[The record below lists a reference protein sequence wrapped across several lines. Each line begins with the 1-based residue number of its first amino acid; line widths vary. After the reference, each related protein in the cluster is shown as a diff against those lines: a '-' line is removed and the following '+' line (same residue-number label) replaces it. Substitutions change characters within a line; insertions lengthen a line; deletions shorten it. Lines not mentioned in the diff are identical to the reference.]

1 MLLSNY
7 LLKRMSIP
15 NQIEEL
21 IDFIIDNKDDID
33 LNDVLVKA
41 ELINMR
47 SKPRHAGWYFN
58 GKLYRDMDELT
69 GRTMSDFNHPKPV
82 FYYP

>member
-1 MLLSNY
+1 
-7 LLKRMSIP
+7 MSIP

-21 IDFIIDNKDDID
+21 IDFILDNKDEID

-58 GKLYRDMDELT
+58 GKLYRDMDDLR
-69 GRTMSDFNHPKPV
+69 GRTMSDFNHPKPL

>member
-1 MLLSNY
+1 MT
-7 LLKRMSIP
+7 IP

-21 IDFIIDNKDDID
+21 IDFIIDNKDNID
-33 LNDVLVKA
+33 VNDVMIKA

-58 GKLYRDMDELT
+58 GKLYRDIDELR
-69 GRTMSDFNHPKPV
+69 GRSMSDSNHPKPL

>member
-1 MLLSNY
+1 
-7 LLKRMSIP
+7 MSIP

-21 IDFIIDNKDDID
+21 IDFILDNKDEID
-33 LNDVLVKA
+33 LNDVLIKA

-69 GRTMSDFNHPKPV
+69 GRTMSEFNHPKPL